1 MQGDESEPKGK
12 NDFEFYDYYCI
23 ILVYVYLKVL
33 ENKIDIEIQLYLVI
47 TRRKY
52 NMQSKEVTIFSKT
65 GLESKMAARLIQKAS
80 SYESNIWIQKGER
93 KANAKSLLGLLSLG
107 ISPGDNITII
117 TEGRDESTALSEL
130 EAFANNGMVE

>member
-1 MQGDESEPKGK
+1 
-12 NDFEFYDYYCI
+12 
-23 ILVYVYLKVL
+23 
-33 ENKIDIEIQLYLVI
+33 LVI
-47 TRRKY
+47 ARRKY

-117 TEGRDESTALSEL
+117 TEGRDESIALSEL
-130 EAFANNGMVE
+130 EAFANNGMVD